1 MERTKKVYSIK
12 ETYCPLF
19 SGKDREKIITGT
31 LEELI
36 ERYSYTLE
44 VGACYQ
50 TGKGRKKIN
59 RHPATIKSF
68 VTNLENAKNNATQN
82 GYSGYSYELI
92 EV

>member
-1 MERTKKVYSIK
+1 MERTKKVYTIREYYS
-12 ETYCPLF
+12 PLF
-19 SGKDREKIITGT
+19 CGKDREKIITGT

-36 ERYSYTLE
+36 DRYSYQLE

-59 RHPATIKSF
+59 KHPTTIKSF
-68 VTNLENAKNNATQN
+68 ITNLENARNNAQTN
-82 GYSGYSYELI
+82 GYSGYSYSLV